1 MLFNSFRF
9 LFLFLPVTVTVH
21 ALLAAGGRGRA
32 SKAWLLAASLYFYG
46 SAKPAFLAVLLASIA
61 FNYWMGGAILGR
73 PLADMAGRLRR
84 YRWGLAGNLGL
95 LGAYKYLGALAAFLG
110 PGLALPRLAVPLGI
124 SFFTFQQ
131 ITFLNDC
138 LRRDRRDG
146 GLLECALFTAFFP
159 SLIAGPIS
167 RFRAMIPQWTDP
179 ARLRFDL
186 ARLAEGLMLFLI
198 GLAKKT
204 VVADRL
210 AIWADAGFSQTAT
223 LSWVQAWAA
232 ALAYAMQL
240 YFDFSGYSDMAL
252 GCARML
258 NIDLPWNFDSP
269 YQAVDIRD
277 FWRRWHIS
285 LSEWFR
291 TYVFEPIQ
299 FRLRSLGLAASL
311 LALMASFTLMGLWH
325 GPTAAFLAYGALH
338 GAYMG
343 GAILVAG
350 PIKRWK
356 QRLGRGGDFLARP
369 WHVAVTFLM
378 VLVSFV
384 VFRAAN
390 PASALQVLAGMAG
403 LHGQPGG
410 WAWQLEAL
418 NHAHMPGLLMAAYL
432 GGVLCLALAAAF
444 FAPNTKQSGRLFERP
459 ALAGLCMALLLLL
472 SVAHMTKT
480 AEFLYF
486 NY

>member
-1 MLFNSFRF
+1 
-9 LFLFLPVTVTVH
+9 
-21 ALLAAGGRGRA
+21 
-32 SKAWLLAASLYFYG
+32 
-46 SAKPAFLAVLLASIA
+46 
-61 FNYWMGGAILGR
+61 
-73 PLADMAGRLRR
+73 
-84 YRWGLAGNLGL
+84 
-95 LGAYKYLGALAAFLG
+95 
-110 PGLALPRLAVPLGI
+110 
-124 SFFTFQQ
+124 
-131 ITFLNDC
+131 
-138 LRRDRRDG
+138 
-146 GLLECALFTAFFP
+146 
-159 SLIAGPIS
+159 
-167 RFRAMIPQWTDP
+167 
-179 ARLRFDL
+179 
-186 ARLAEGLMLFLI
+186 
-198 GLAKKT
+198 
-204 VVADRL
+204 
-210 AIWADAGFSQTAT
+210 
-223 LSWVQAWAA
+223 VQAWAA

-325 GPTAAFLAYGALH
+325 GPTAGFLAYGALH

-350 PIKRWK
+350 PLKRWK
-356 QRLGRGGDFLARP
+356 QRLGRGHDLLPRP
-369 WHVAVTFLM
+369 WHVAITFLM

-390 PASALQVLAGMAG
+390 PAAALQVLAGMAG

-432 GGVLCLALAAAF
+432 GAVLCLAMAMAF
-444 FAPNTKQSGRLFERP
+444 FAPNTKQSARLFERP